1 MRMDTQSS
9 LQRIGAVFA
18 IEGGFNFPFVSRKS
32 IFTAIAVKAG
42 VPYWILRRKKGGD

>member
-18 IEGGFNFPFVSRKS
+18 IVGGFNFPFILRKS
-32 IFTAIAVKAG
+32 IFTAIPVKAG
-42 VPYWILRRKKGGD
+42 VSCWILRRKKGGD

>member
-9 LQRIGAVFA
+9 LQRIGAVYA
-18 IEGGFNFPFVSRKS
+18 IVGGFHFPYISRKS

-42 VPYWILRRKKGGD
+42 VS